1 LYQAT
6 FKIVI
11 FGDAGTG
18 KTTLT
23 HRFLTN
29 VFVSDSKMTI
39 GVDFQIKTLNVEK
52 KKVKLQIWDFGGE
65 ERFRFLLPTY
75 VRGANG
81 GIFLYDITN
90 EASLLHI
97 DDWLEVIKNQQAK
110 SPNNFSPFPIL
121 VVGSK
126 LDLEDERE
134 VKSSDAL
141 KIVKKRGLDG
151 FLETSSKTGTNV
163 EETFQM
169 LTRLMLQNSNL
180 I

>member
-1 LYQAT
+1 MYQAT
-6 FKIVI
+6 YKFVI

-29 VFVSDSKMTI
+29 VFISDSKMTI
-39 GVDFQIKTLNVEK
+39 GVDFQIKTLTIEN

-75 VRGANG
+75 LRGANG

-97 DDWLEVIKNQQAK
+97 DDWLDVIKIQQAK
-110 SPNNFSPFPIL
+110 SPQNYEHFPIL

-134 VKSSDAL
+134 VKSTDAL

-151 FLETSSKTGTNV
+151 FLETSSKTGKNV
-163 EETFQM
+163 EEAFQM